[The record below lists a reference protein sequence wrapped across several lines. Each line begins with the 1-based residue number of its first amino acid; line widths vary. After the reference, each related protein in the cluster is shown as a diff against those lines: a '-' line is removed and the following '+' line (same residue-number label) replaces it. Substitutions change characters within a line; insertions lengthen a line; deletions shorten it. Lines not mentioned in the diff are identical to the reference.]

1 MTRVEAL
8 VRSGKVS
15 RAAAEEAERALED
28 GRITPA
34 GFESYAIRAEN
45 ARIRFAG
52 ESVRDLISS
61 GLLPEETKLGGDA
74 RLRWG

>member
-34 GFESYAIRAEN
+34 GFESYALRAEN
-45 ARIRFAG
+45 ARIKFAG
-52 ESVRDLISS
+52 ESVRSMVSS
-61 GLLPEETKLGGDA
+61 GLLPEDTRLGGDA